1 MKRLS
6 HITIALA
13 ILTMI
18 LFGSSGIGWQRCS
31 CTGKVSLLL
40 NHHSGC
46 CKNGSPCME
55 LTFSHLSASDI
66 QTNGAQLPNMAAI
79 DMPLDLGM
87 ANVEHSPLLFVPQV
101 PNHNDWGPPGWDVSQ
116 SMVMRV

>member
-1 MKRLS
+1 
-6 HITIALA
+6 
-13 ILTMI
+13 
-18 LFGSSGIGWQRCS
+18 
-31 CTGKVSLLL
+31 
-40 NHHSGC
+40 
-46 CKNGSPCME
+46 ME

-101 PNHNDWGPPGWDVSQ
+101 PNHNDWRPPGWDVSQ

>member
-1 MKRLS
+1 MVTFSTLM
-6 HITIALA
+6 L
-13 ILTMI
+13 L
-18 LFGSSGIGWQRCS
+18 LFGTGGIGWQRCS

-40 NHHSGC
+40 IHHSGC

-55 LTFSHLSASDI
+55 LSFSHLSASDI

-79 DMPLDLGM
+79 DMPVELGVSY
-87 ANVEHSPLLFVPQV
+87 AEHSPLVSILPVPR
-101 PNHNDWGPPGWDVSQ
+101 NNDWGPPGWDVSQ